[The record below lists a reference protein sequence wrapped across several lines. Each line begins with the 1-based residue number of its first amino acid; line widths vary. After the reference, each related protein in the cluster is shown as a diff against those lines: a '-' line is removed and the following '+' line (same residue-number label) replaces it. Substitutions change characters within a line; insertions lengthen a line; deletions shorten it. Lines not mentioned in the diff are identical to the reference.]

1 MPHLRATPRPALTNA
16 IALSMKSLL
25 LTVVPAAPLLATVG
39 ELVAMVLAAVTPAD
53 DTAVVDALAADALA
67 ADAAA
72 ASTCLATAASMACW
86 TPPQPVWAAAK
97 AAMAKIRLPLM
108 LARDM
113 VVVACIFDVVK
124 GTSQTSGFRVHVR
137 STDRR
142 TR

>member
-1 MPHLRATPRPALTNA
+1 
-16 IALSMKSLL
+16 MKSLL

-39 ELVAMVLAAVTPAD
+39 ELVAMVLAADAPAD
-53 DTAVVDALAADALA
+53 ATAVDDALL

-72 ASTCLATAASMACW
+72 DSTCLATAASMACW
-86 TPPQPVWAAAK
+86 TPPQPVWAVAK

-113 VVVACIFDVVK
+113 VIAARVFDVVK
-124 GTSQTSGFRVHVR
+124 GTSQTSGFRVHAR

-142 TR
+142 SR